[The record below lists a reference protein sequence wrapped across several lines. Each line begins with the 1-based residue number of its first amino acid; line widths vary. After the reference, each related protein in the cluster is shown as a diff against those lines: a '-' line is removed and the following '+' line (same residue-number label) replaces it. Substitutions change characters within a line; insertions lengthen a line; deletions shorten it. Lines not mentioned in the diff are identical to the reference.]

1 MKVTTM
7 YKAVI
12 LALTTVT
19 GVFACVPLSAQAT
32 PEVFRTP
39 TGWTIRYP
47 GSTPGSYTGVDVPAV
62 PVMLARL
69 DSDHPGPSGPA
80 AGIGAVLRHADRL
93 PVAMIDSV
101 LDGLQRLALTSP
113 RPEVRTHAVGLLA
126 TAGKHW
132 PKARSLQA
140 GNRLAAIYRG
150 TSDPDLK
157 ALLVGLSLAWL
168 AEPGPALPVLRDV
181 ATQAES
187 RQDFPEAS
195 VWAVESLAR
204 MGDPGRAVLR
214 DLHRRGAVRS
224 VAARSRLDALART
237 GFRESPPR

>member
-1 MKVTTM
+1 M

-47 GSTPGSYTGVDVPAV
+47 GSTPGSYAGVDVPAV
-62 PVMLARL
+62 LIMLARM

-113 RPEVRTHAVGLLA
+113 RREIRTHAVSLLA
-126 TAGKHW
+126 TAGRQW
-132 PKARSLQA
+132 PKARSARA

-150 TSDPDLK
+150 TSDTGLQ
-157 ALLVGLSLAWL
+157 ALLVGMSLPQL
-168 AEPGPALPVLRDV
+168 AEPGPALPVLREV
-181 ATQAES
+181 AMQAES
-187 RQDFPEAS
+187 QEDFPEAS
-195 VWAVESLAR
+195 VWALGSLAR

-224 VAARSRLDALART
+224 AAARYRLDALART
-237 GFRESPPR
+237 GFREPPRP

>member
-1 MKVTTM
+1 M
-7 YKAVI
+7 YKAAV
-12 LALTTVT
+12 LALTTAV
-19 GVFACVPLSAQAT
+19 CVLASEPVSAQAAV
-32 PEVFRTP
+32 EVFRTP
-39 TGWTIRYP
+39 TGWTIRRP
-47 GSTPGSYTGVDVPAV
+47 GSTPGSYTGVDVPSV

-69 DSDHPGPSGPA
+69 DRDYPDSYGPA
-80 AGIGAVLRHADRL
+80 AGIGAVLTHADRL

-113 RPEVRTHAVGLLA
+113 RREVRTHAVGLLA

-132 PKARSLQA
+132 PKARSARA

-157 ALLVGLSLAWL
+157 ALLVGLSLSWL
-168 AEPGPALPVLRDV
+168 AEPGPALPILRDV
-181 ATQAES
+181 AMQAES
-187 RQDFPEAS
+187 QEDFPEAS

-204 MGDPGRAVLR
+204 MGDPGRSVLR

-224 VAARSRLDALART
+224 AAARYRLDALART
-237 GFRESPPR
+237 GFGEPPRP